1 MIEDAV
7 RSAIEPGAAGVLAL
21 EPALARDIV
30 AAVRAKLGDTPAI
43 VLTSGDV
50 RRHMRALLE
59 PSLPGV
65 AVLAPHELAPGV
77 VVRAAGRIE
86 V

>member
-7 RSAIEPGAAGVLAL
+7 RSAIEPGGGVLAL

-30 AAVRAKLGDTPAI
+30 AAVRARLGDAPAI

-50 RRHMRALLE
+50 RRHMRAARALAAGRDV
-59 PSLPGV
+59 S
-65 AVLAPHELAPGV
+65 VLAPHELAPGV